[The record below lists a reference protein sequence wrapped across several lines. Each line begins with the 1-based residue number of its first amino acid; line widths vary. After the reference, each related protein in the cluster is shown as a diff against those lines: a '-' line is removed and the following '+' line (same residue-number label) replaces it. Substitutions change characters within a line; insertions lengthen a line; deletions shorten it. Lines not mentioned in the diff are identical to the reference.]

1 MKKLLFILLLLLS
14 CGGTV
19 VAQQSQ
25 DEQLA
30 MQYYKEKEYD
40 KAVELFEK
48 VHAKKPDSY
57 IYYYYYH
64 ALLEL
69 ERYDDAEKMLKKQV
83 KAYPN
88 VPRYKVDLGF
98 VYERSGENAKA
109 EKLLGWKAE
118 KDLEDMCR
126 DTWRFQKNNPKGYRA

>member
-1 MKKLLFILLLLLS
+1 MKKVIVILLLLFS
-14 CGGTV
+14 CASIA

-25 DEQLA
+25 EEQLA
-30 MQYYKEKEYD
+30 LQYYKDKEYD

-48 VHAKKPDSY
+48 IHAKKPDSY
-57 IYYYYYH
+57 IYYYYFYS
-64 ALLEL
+64 LLEL

-98 VYERSGENAKA
+98 VYERSG
-109 EKLLGWKAE
+109 
-118 KDLEDMCR
+118 
-126 DTWRFQKNNPKGYRA
+126 

>member
-1 MKKLLFILLLLLS
+1 MKKLLFILLLILS

-30 MQYYKEKEYD
+30 MQYYKDKEYD

-48 VHAKKPDSY
+48 IHAKKPDSY
-57 IYYYYYH
+57 IYYYYFYS
-64 ALLEL
+64 LLEL

-109 EKLLGWKAE
+109 EKLYQE
-118 KDLEDMCR
+118 
-126 DTWRFQKNNPKGYRA
+126 